1 MKNLLNHQ
9 SRSTST
15 CADYQWVLLPCS
27 TLSAKALPTSPLA
40 KDPYQGQNKTQ
51 GDLALQ
57 TVKQTKK
64 EKERKRMNER
74 SLIYQ
79 KIT

>member
-1 MKNLLNHQ
+1 
-9 SRSTST
+9 
-15 CADYQWVLLPCS
+15 
-27 TLSAKALPTSPLA
+27 LA